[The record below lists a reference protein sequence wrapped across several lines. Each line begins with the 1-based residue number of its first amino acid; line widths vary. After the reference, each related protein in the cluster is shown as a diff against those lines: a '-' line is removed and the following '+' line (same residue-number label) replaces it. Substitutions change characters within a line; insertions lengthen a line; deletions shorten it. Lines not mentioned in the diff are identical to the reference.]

1 GPLDERSGFRR
12 KHEAPHTRHRPSR
25 PSNGNPEC
33 QRGGTARD
41 ATSWA
46 RAENARLACPKP
58 YGASISARR
67 SRKVGERN
75 KRMFDKYMVLT
86 RGFQNV
92 RENGRIVGFRML
104 VRITYY
110 RGVYLPIV
118 GGFQVKVDGEEF
130 PASRMTFT
138 VGGRAFTMEE

>member
-1 GPLDERSGFRR
+1 
-12 KHEAPHTRHRPSR
+12 
-25 PSNGNPEC
+25 
-33 QRGGTARD
+33 
-41 ATSWA
+41 
-46 RAENARLACPKP
+46 
-58 YGASISARR
+58 
-67 SRKVGERN
+67 
-75 KRMFDKYMVLT
+75 MFDKYMVLT

-138 VGGRAFTMEE
+138 VGGRAFTMEEMGKAEKVRWPFGEPAVLTISKPGGLTPGIHEVEVTETLNPSYVPKGVFVGHTKRRMTLVA